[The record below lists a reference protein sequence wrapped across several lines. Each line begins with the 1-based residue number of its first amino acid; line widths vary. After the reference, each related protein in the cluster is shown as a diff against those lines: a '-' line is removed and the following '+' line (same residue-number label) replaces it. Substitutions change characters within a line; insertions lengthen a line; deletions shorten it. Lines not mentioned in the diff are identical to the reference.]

1 MLPQLSGL
9 IATHVV
15 GCVEPPRG
23 KKIPTMTKLWLA
35 PTNKTTT
42 LVLSSISLIHSNSM
56 PTFVLSMCISQYGD
70 HFYLCTIKHLK
81 SIGNI
86 YMTCNAHFIKSFKH
100 LNETKTDFVEHVAID
115 V

>member
-1 MLPQLSGL
+1 MISMQL
-9 IATHVV
+9 A
-15 GCVEPPRG
+15 R
-23 KKIPTMTKLWLA
+23 
-35 PTNKTTT
+35 
-42 LVLSSISLIHSNSM
+42 LVWV
-56 PTFVLSMCISQYGD
+56 PSMCISQYGD